1 MSHSLSPLGAL
12 HTALSLIPLV
22 AGLYAFVRHHRIDPA
37 TGSGKVYLLGL
48 AASVLSAFGVSSTG
62 GLNPGHAF
70 GIVILLIAFGGVLAP
85 RLSWLGRFR
94 PYLSTFAL
102 SFSFLLSLV
111 PGTNETLTRVP
122 FSHPLA
128 PAPLAPVVLGTLLV
142 WLVLFVIGFALQCRQ
157 IHARRRGTDRLQRA
171 G

>member
-1 MSHSLSPLGAL
+1 MTLSLSPLGAL
-12 HTALSLIPLV
+12 HTALSLIPLL
-22 AGLYAFVRHHRIDPA
+22 AGLYGFVRHRAIDPA
-37 TGSGKVYLLGL
+37 TRAGRVYLLGL
-48 AASVLSAFGVSSTG
+48 VVSVLSAFGVSSTG

-70 GIVILLIAFGGVLAP
+70 GIVILAIAFAGVLVP
-85 RLSWLGRFR
+85 RLPWLGRSR

-128 PAPLAPVVLGTLLV
+128 QAPLAPVVLGTLLV
-142 WLVLFVIGFALQCRQ
+142 WLGVFVIGFALQCRR
-157 IHARRRGTDRLQRA
+157 IHARA